1 MDNAYIKT
9 YKKRVN
15 PKMVKENAQNLPELL
30 KLAAQQKIK
39 KKIRSLQKQ
48 ENRGYSKKELEQFL
62 KRNKINSKIISLIY
76 SFIYKK
82 YIVNLS
88 LEDFKIITKNTKA
101 AKLHFLDINNFERN
115 SMDVMLKPKLEGMK
129 NAILIITGN
138 KNTTLDELDMV
149 WESTLRNL
157 PKNSKTSCA
166 YKIGNVKNL
175 QVNLLAIK

>member
-76 SFIYKK
+76 RFIYKK

-88 LEDFKIITKNTKA
+88 LEDFKIITKNAST
-101 AKLHFLDINNFERN
+101 AKLYFLSINKFDSNSLN
-115 SMDVMLKPKLEGMK
+115 SMVKPKLKGMK
-129 NAILIITGN
+129 NAVLIIKGN
-138 KNTTLDELDMV
+138 ENTTLDELDSV

-175 QVNLLAIK
+175 QVNLLVVK